1 MYNLKVDSDTDEETS
16 KIENIVG
23 GDVDEVVHK
32 IDDENKENSQVTEIN
47 VVHAVKQED
56 SVQSEVH
63 VVGRNDDVNTD
74 EPPVESYP
82 VHGTL
87 PSNIDD
93 TVHDTVD
100 TQGGNATQFDSGQP
114 PGKVIEAETVLPPVY
129 VNEAD
134 NADSGEKWKK
144 SVTFCDDV
152 DVKKCNN
159 DGFMI
164 NTCAQLDDTLYL
176 MSH

>member
-1 MYNLKVDSDTDEETS
+1 MALLEKEPGDICEKDVTQGDSDTGIIAVRDKMDTNNVLVTEKFVNYDVKLKVDSDTDEETS

-23 GDVDEVVHK
+23 GVMDEGVCK
-32 IDDENKENSQVTEIN
+32 IDDENTENSQVTEIN

-63 VVGRNDDVNTD
+63 VVGCNDDVNTD
-74 EPPVESYP
+74 EPPVEPYP

-100 TQGGNATQFDSGQP
+100 TQGGNVTQFDSG
-114 PGKVIEAETVLPPVY
+114 
-129 VNEAD
+129 
-134 NADSGEKWKK
+134 
-144 SVTFCDDV
+144 
-152 DVKKCNN
+152 
-159 DGFMI
+159 
-164 NTCAQLDDTLYL
+164 
-176 MSH
+176 